1 MSIVFTH
8 TQHTQ
13 QQASSSEEVKS
24 FHSLSIYTSI
34 IIITSSYMQVR
45 QREDDVTKI
54 MMNTQYQFEPVE
66 QAPNVMRHTQV
77 RGFED
82 DSDEEAGHMDNIEM
96 PDEKRKNVGEIAPE
110 PAPDIPVPVEP
121 VMKPESLP
129 LAAYIA
135 DEIFF
140 SGNMPDFKNHM
151 KYKLAVMIFDW
162 ELAQNNSQK
171 FKAVVAGIPYML
183 LYFGDIIMRGV
194 SQVYLANHPI
204 TGICICIGL
213 WTTSYHLLVFG
224 LCGSIVST
232 VAAYMVCTPKMEE
245 LEAGLC
251 G

>member
-1 MSIVFTH
+1 MPD
-8 TQHTQ
+8 
-13 QQASSSEEVKS
+13 AR
-24 FHSLSIYTSI
+24 
-34 IIITSSYMQVR
+34 VR
-45 QREDDVTKI
+45 
-54 MMNTQYQFEPVE
+54 
-66 QAPNVMRHTQV
+66 A
-77 RGFED
+77 FED
-82 DSDEEAGHMDNIEM
+82 DSEYSDEEAGPKDIS
-96 PDEKRKNVGEIAPE
+96 EKDIAE
-110 PAPDIPVPVEP
+110 ARLKDIKEKPVEP
-121 VMKPESLP
+121 LAKPESLP

-140 SGNMPDFKNHM
+140 SGNMPDFKTYI

-171 FKAVVAGIPYML
+171 FKAAVAGIPYML